1 MFLVQLWYVVHLFT
15 FSWVVAAFYC
25 LLGTVGFSVSKI
37 YSDFFNEHLP
47 CHFQDNMQYFKQ
59 IPVWF
64 TFTCSF
70 VLFYFFPLINI
81 FIYYISFIFF
91 WLSVSINSRK
101 EDIFLIIMTY
111 KFCRYRTRDVFKIFF
126 SYKEQL

>member
-25 LLGTVGFSVSKI
+25 LLGTVGFSDSKI
-37 YSDFFNEHLP
+37 YSDFFNELYLAISKTICNILSRFLYGLLLP
-47 CHFQDNMQYFKQ
+47 
-59 IPVWF
+59 V
-64 TFTCSF
+64 

-91 WLSVSINSRK
+91 WFSVSINSRK

>member
-37 YSDFFNEHLP
+37 YSDFFNELYLAISKTL
-47 CHFQDNMQYFKQ
+47 CNIFSRFLYGLLLS
-59 IPVWF
+59 V
-64 TFTCSF
+64 
-70 VLFYFFPLINI
+70 VLFCFIFSIDKYIYLLYQFYFF
-81 FIYYISFIFF
+81 F
-91 WLSVSINSRK
+91 WFSVSINSRK

-111 KFCRYRTRDVFKIFF
+111 KFCRYRTWDVFKIFF